1 MKKILVINSLLL
13 AFSLVLTACTTAAAP
28 TQDPNQLAAQVAA
41 LVDAQV
47 ATKVAQALAAIP
59 TQQPAQP
66 TNNPLIPTIG
76 PIPTLAA
83 VNVPTLSLPGVAT
96 GIPCL
101 ATPRSEGENYPDG
114 TTLYPNFAFTKR
126 WTISNQGSCT
136 WNANYKLK
144 FVSGDQMGGPS
155 FILFGK
161 SVPPWQ
167 TLALELNLKT
177 TNSVGTSTG
186 YWGLYDDKDTYF
198 GRVWVSIN
206 RVAIVPTANTFRVT
220 GANTVVNNAAP
231 GACPYAFVFT
241 STIAVNQA
249 GTVTYHWVRDDGSI
263 SSPSESLTFSAA
275 GSQTATYTWNLGAS
289 GTSWVKIFIES
300 PNNQEWNQVTVTCP

>member
-1 MKKILVINSLLL
+1 MMKKILVINSLLL
-13 AFSLVLTACTTAAAP
+13 AFSLILTACTAAAAP

-66 TNNPLIPTIG
+66 TNTPMIPTIG
-76 PIPTLAA
+76 PIPTLSA

-101 ATPRSEGENYPDG
+101 ATPRSESENYPDG
-114 TTLYPNFAFTKR
+114 TSFVVNTAFTKK

-144 FVSGDQMGGPS
+144 FVSGDQMGGPA

-167 TLALELNLKT
+167 TITFELPLKT
-177 TNSVGTSTG
+177 TSSVGTSTG
-186 YWGLYDDKDTYF
+186 YWGIYDDKDVYF
-198 GRVWVSIN
+198 GRVWVTIN
-206 RVAIVPTANTFRVT
+206 RTAFVPTVNNFRVDNVDIT
-220 GANTVVNNAAP
+220 HVACTYYAAIT
-231 GACPYAFVFT
+231 A
-241 STIAVNQA
+241 I
-249 GTVTYHWVRDDGSI
+249 GS
-263 SSPSESLTFSAA
+263 
-275 GSQTATYTWNLGAS
+275 GRVTYTWRIADDGINYVDGGTGFLDFSGANSPQSANTSALSAS
-289 GTSWVKIFIES
+289 GTRKVHLFINT
-300 PNNQEWNQVTVTCP
+300 PNNVEYGSPDVISCP